1 LTSDAARE
9 LNAQMPEIFL
19 AWHDTKEFVNAV
31 QKNVTKGGMDLDF
44 AVLAKVVEGVG
55 EQYGTFQD
63 LECQQMKEKLVK
75 IEYRGTG
82 RVKLSEFYKPALGG
96 SWQFQESA
104 GYLRQ
109 LGLLDE
115 SDPNQPSVMIAN
127 YITSQANCIAS
138 SGFYSVCC
146 KDECE
151 SLLSHLEQNI
161 GAFEAKPAT
170 IAALIA
176 TLPSSTVAVPQKL
189 SASLLQRLDE
199 IAAGHSGMVPL
210 HGRLFAQWMHHVYP
224 RECSFPH
231 MSGTTAAKT
240 PDEWI
245 EETGSEATASEEEMK
260 RHIQAASRTEKENE
274 GNLAVEDL
282 MPWSSEEE
290 LFIVRTIPEL
300 PATSSAPAT
309 LRSMMLVGAAG
320 SLAFVLIETLK
331 RTSPLEEGKNFAI

>member
-1 LTSDAARE
+1 
-9 LNAQMPEIFL
+9 M
-19 AWHDTKEFVNAV
+19 
-31 QKNVTKGGMDLDF
+31 QKNITRGGMKLDF

-151 SLLSHLEQNI
+151 NLLSHLEQKI

-170 IAALIA
+170 IAALVA
-176 TLPSSTVAVPQKL
+176 TLPSSTVAAPQKL
-189 SASLLQRLDE
+189 PTSLLQRLDE
-199 IAAGHSGMVPL
+199 IAAGNDGMVPL

-224 RECSFPH
+224 RECSYPH
-231 MSGTTAAKT
+231 MSGTTTAKT
-240 PDEWI
+240 PDEWL
-245 EETGSEATASEEEMK
+245 EESGSEATASEEEMK
-260 RHIQAASRTEKENE
+260 QHMQAAGNTDRRMETEDE
-274 GNLAVEDL
+274 GKLAVEEL

-290 LFIVRTIPEL
+290 LFIVRTSPEL
-300 PATSSAPAT
+300 PTALDWMSSAPAT
-309 LRSMMLVGAAG
+309 MRSMVLLVAAG
-320 SLAFVLIETLK
+320 SLAFGLIETLK

>member
-1 LTSDAARE
+1 
-9 LNAQMPEIFL
+9 
-19 AWHDTKEFVNAV
+19 VNTV
-31 QKNVTKGGMDLDF
+31 QKNITKGGMELDF
-44 AVLAKVVEGVG
+44 AVLAKVAEGVG

-63 LECQQMKEKLVK
+63 LECQQLKEKLVK

-151 SLLSHLEQNI
+151 NLLSHLEENI
-161 GAFEAKPAT
+161 GAFEVKPAT

-176 TLPSSTVAVPQKL
+176 NLPSSTVAVPQKL
-189 SASLLQRLDE
+189 STSLLQRLDQ
-199 IAAGHSGMVPL
+199 IAAGHNGMVPL

-231 MSGTTAAKT
+231 MSGTTTAKT
-240 PDEWI
+240 PDEWL
-245 EETGSEATASEEEMK
+245 EESGSEATASEEEMM
-260 RHIQAASRTEKENE
+260 RHIQAASNMDRRTETEHE
-274 GNLAVEDL
+274 GNLAVEEL

-290 LFIVRTIPEL
+290 LFVVRTIPEL
-300 PATSSAPAT
+300 PTALDLMSSAPAT
-309 LRSMMLVGAAG
+309 MRSMVLFVAAG
-320 SLAFVLIETLK
+320 SLAFGLIETLK